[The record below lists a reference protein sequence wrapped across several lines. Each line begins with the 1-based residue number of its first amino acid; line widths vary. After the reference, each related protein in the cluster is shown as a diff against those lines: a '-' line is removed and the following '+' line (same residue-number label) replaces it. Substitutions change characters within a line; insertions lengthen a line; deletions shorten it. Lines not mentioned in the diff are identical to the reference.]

1 MQQLLEPKLIDLV
14 DGYEKQ
20 LIMLRA
26 LAKWFLELEELIDL
40 EIGDVGYVLIV
51 SHFLP

>member
-1 MQQLLEPKLIDLV
+1 
-14 DGYEKQ
+14 
-20 LIMLRA
+20 MLRA
-26 LAKWFLELEELIDL
+26 ITERFLELEELIDL